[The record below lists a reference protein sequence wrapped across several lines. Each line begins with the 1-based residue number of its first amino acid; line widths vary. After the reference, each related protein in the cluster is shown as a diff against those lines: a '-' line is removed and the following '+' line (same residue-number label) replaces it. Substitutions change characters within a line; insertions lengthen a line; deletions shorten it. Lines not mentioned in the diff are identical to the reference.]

1 MSGFPG
7 DSVVKNPLANEGDT
21 GSISGSERFPGG
33 EKATHPSILA
43 WEISWTEE
51 PGGGPSVTMTQTR
64 LGMHTLYGYMFHP
77 LYLPSKGGEAQNQF
91 QLLRKK
97 KRSKYANLN

>member
-1 MSGFPG
+1 MKETQVLSLGQE
-7 DSVVKNPLANEGDT
+7 DSLE
-21 GSISGSERFPGG
+21 EQ
-33 EKATHPSILA
+33 KATHPSILA

-51 PGGGPSVTMTQTR
+51 PGGLQLHGIAKSRTR
-64 LGMHTLYGYMFHP
+64 LSMHTLYGYMFHP

-97 KRSKYANLN
+97 KRRNLSGIWLK